1 MQRHGGFM
9 LVGKIFSVLVS
20 LTCAV
25 VVSETAAQEK
35 LTVSYSS
42 VDAPSA
48 NWYIA
53 QEKGIYRKYGM
64 DVESI
69 FIPASSTNVA
79 VLVAGQIKF
88 GNGTGGVIASAA
100 ANGANLVAVSCFVN
114 TLPYELIVQESIKT
128 KEQLKGKSI
137 GISRI
142 GSSSDVAARV
152 LLKGLGLEPDKD
164 VPIIQVGGSS
174 ERAAAFRTGKI
185 AAFPA
190 PPGVIHLAKGMAH
203 RVLTSTADF
212 PKPYPFPYICAT
224 TTKSYLA
231 SNRPTVKRLLMAL
244 TEAAHFFKTRKE
256 ESKQIIAKYTRQNDP
271 AYLEAAYDINARL
284 VERVPLVNREGME
297 IQVKEAIARRSGS
310 SLKVEDVIDDSVV
323 TELDKEGFIDKLYR

>member
-1 MQRHGGFM
+1 MFV
-9 LVGKIFSVLVS
+9 LKILTVLVS
-20 LTCAV
+20 LTCV
-25 VVSETAAQEK
+25 VTVSKLGAQEK

-53 QEKGIYRKYGM
+53 QEKGFYKKYGM

-100 ANGANLVAVSCFVN
+100 VSGANLVAVSCFVN

-164 VPIIQVGGSS
+164 VAVIQVGGSS

-231 SNRPTVKRLLMAL
+231 SNRPTVKKLLMAL
-244 TEAAHFFKTRKE
+244 TDAAHFFKTRKE
-256 ESKQIIAKYTRQNDP
+256 ESKKIIAKYTRQNDE

-297 IQVKEAIARRSGS
+297 IQVKEAIARKPGS

-323 TELDKEGFIDKLYR
+323 TELEKEGFIDKLYR

>member
-1 MQRHGGFM
+1 MFV
-9 LVGKIFSVLVS
+9 LKTLTVLVS

-25 VVSETAAQEK
+25 AVCNLAAQEK

-53 QEKGIYRKYGM
+53 QEKGFYKKYGM

-100 ANGANLVAVSCFVN
+100 VSGANLVALSCFIN

-224 TTKSYLA
+224 TTKTYLA
-231 SNRPTVKRLLMAL
+231 SNRPTVKKLLMAL

-256 ESKQIIAKYTRQNDP
+256 ESKTIIAKYTRQNDE

-297 IQVKEAIARRSGS
+297 IQVKEAIARKPGS
-310 SLKVEDVIDDSVV
+310 TLKVEDVIDDSVIM
-323 TELDKEGFIDKLYR
+323 ELDKEGFIDKLYR

>member
-1 MQRHGGFM
+1 M
-9 LVGKIFSVLVS
+9 IFHKAFQLIFLFAYFAFFAANSNLF
-20 LTCAV
+20 
-25 VVSETAAQEK
+25 AQEK

-53 QEKGIYRKYGM
+53 QEKGLYKKYGM

-100 ANGANLVAVSCFVN
+100 VSGANLVAVGCFIN

-128 KEQLKGKSI
+128 KEQLKGKSL

-152 LLKGLGLEPDKD
+152 LLKGLGLEPDRD
-164 VPIIQVGGSS
+164 VPIIQVGGSR
-174 ERAAAFRTGKI
+174 ERAAAFRTGRI
-185 AAFPA
+185 AGFPA
-190 PPGVIHLAKGMAH
+190 PPGVIHLTQGMAH
-203 RVLTSTADF
+203 RVLISTADF
-212 PKPYPFPYICAT
+212 AKPYPFPYICAT
-224 TTKSYLA
+224 TTKTYLA
-231 SNRPTVKRLLMAL
+231 SNKPTVKKLLMAL
-244 TEAAHFFKTRKE
+244 TEGAYFFKTRKE
-256 ESKQIIAKYTRQNDP
+256 ESKKIIAKYTRQNNE

-284 VERVPLVNREGME
+284 FDRVPLVTREGMD
-297 IQVKEAIARRSGS
+297 IQLKEALARKPGVN
-310 SLKVEDVIDDSVV
+310 LKVEDIIDDSLVV
-323 TELDKEGFIDKLYR
+323 ELEKEGFIDRLYKQ

>member
-1 MQRHGGFM
+1 MMALKYIR
-9 LVGKIFSVLVS
+9 LISIFASFAFFAVS
-20 LTCAV
+20 SDLF
-25 VVSETAAQEK
+25 AQEK

-53 QEKGIYRKYGM
+53 QEKGFYKKYGM

-100 ANGANLVAVSCFVN
+100 VSGANLVAVACFVN
-114 TLPYELIVQESIKT
+114 TLPYELIVQESIKS

-190 PPGVIHLAKGMAH
+190 PPGVIHLAKGMPH

-244 TEAAHFFKTRKE
+244 TDAAHFFKTRKE
-256 ESKQIIAKYTRQNDP
+256 ESKKIIAKYTRQNDE

-284 VERVPLVNREGME
+284 VERVPLVSREGMD
-297 IQVKEAIARRSGS
+297 IQLKEALARKPGVN
-310 SLKVEDVIDDSVV
+310 LKVDDIIDDSVV
-323 TELDKEGFIDKLYR
+323 NELEKEGFIDKVFKP

>member
-1 MQRHGGFM
+1 MF
-9 LVGKIFSVLVS
+9 VVKILTVLVS
-20 LTCAV
+20 LTCV
-25 VVSETAAQEK
+25 VTVSKLGAQEK

-53 QEKGIYRKYGM
+53 QEKGFYKKYGM

-100 ANGANLVAVSCFVN
+100 VSGANLVAVSCFVN

-164 VPIIQVGGSS
+164 VAIIQVGGSS

-224 TTKSYLA
+224 TTKSYLT
-231 SNRPTVKRLLMAL
+231 SNRPTVKKLLMAL
-244 TEAAHFFKTRKE
+244 TDAAHFFKTRKE
-256 ESKQIIAKYTRQNDP
+256 ESKKIIAKYTRQNDE

-297 IQVKEAIARRSGS
+297 IQVKEAIARKPGS

-323 TELDKEGFIDKLYR
+323 TELEKEGFIDKLYR

>member
-1 MQRHGGFM
+1 
-9 LVGKIFSVLVS
+9 
-20 LTCAV
+20 
-25 VVSETAAQEK
+25 
-35 LTVSYSS
+35 
-42 VDAPSA
+42 
-48 NWYIA
+48 
-53 QEKGIYRKYGM
+53 
-64 DVESI
+64 
-69 FIPASSTNVA
+69 

-100 ANGANLVAVSCFVN
+100 VSGANLVAVACFVN
-114 TLPYELIVQESIKT
+114 TLPYELIVQESIKS

-190 PPGVIHLAKGMAH
+190 PPGVIHLAKGMPH

-224 TTKSYLA
+224 TTKTYLA

-244 TEAAHFFKTRKE
+244 TDAAHFFKTRKE
-256 ESKQIIAKYTRQNDP
+256 ESKKIIAKYTRQNDE

-284 VERVPLVNREGME
+284 VERVPIVSREGME
-297 IQVKEAIARRSGS
+297 IQLKEALARKPGVN
-310 SLKVEDVIDDSVV
+310 LKVDDIIDDSIV
-323 TELDKEGFIDKLYR
+323 TELEKEGFIDKVFK